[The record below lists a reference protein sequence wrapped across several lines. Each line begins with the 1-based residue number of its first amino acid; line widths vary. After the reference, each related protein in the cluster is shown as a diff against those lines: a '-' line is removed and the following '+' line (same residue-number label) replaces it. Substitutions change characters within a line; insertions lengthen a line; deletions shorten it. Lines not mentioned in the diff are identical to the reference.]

1 MNEHRPNAVAKIAH
15 EISTAAWFGGTLFG
29 KFVLN
34 PAVRVLGSESDRG
47 KVLNNAWA
55 RYKLVNALASG
66 VSILSWTLGVR
77 PNLDE
82 VNDDVRTAV
91 IAKDT
96 LLGLAAA
103 SSLGVGAIGA
113 RFSTRAPGGAVP
125 VRIGTRPSRRT
136 PAPAARD
143 QDLLGALDNVEL
155 LALLGVLGLT
165 AVLNRAEALRG

>member
-1 MNEHRPNAVAKIAH
+1 VAEQPNAAAKIAH

-34 PAVRVLGSESDRG
+34 PAVRVLGDESDRG

-77 PNLDE
+77 PHLDE
-82 VNDDVRTAV
+82 VSDDVRTAV
-91 IAKDT
+91 ITKDT

-103 SSLGVGAIGA
+103 SSLGVGLVGG
-113 RFSTRAPGGAVP
+113 RFAARAPQGAVR
-125 VRIGTRPSRRT
+125 VKSGTRPSRRT
-136 PAPAARD
+136 PTPAARD
-143 QDLLGALDNVEL
+143 QALLGSLDNVEL

-165 AVLNRAEALRG
+165 AALDRVEELRG